1 MVDLSKVGGVFH
13 IFGPSMGILIKN
25 IGKVNYARFEF
36 QLEAVRVFVHLPGI
50 KFSPFI
56 FRQQLDLF

>member
-36 QLEAVRVFVHLPGI
+36 QLEAVRVFV
-50 KFSPFI
+50 SPPRNKVFPI
-56 FRQQLDLF
+56 HF